1 MSRRGCRGL
10 PLAKELQLLERL
22 LRATPK
28 EHADWIRIVDRMAQT
43 AFAMEDEAFRACS
56 ELERSPPRDQ
66 KQLAYGE
73 STLRTIEGALAY
85 ARRTTRFACDTLAR
99 HPSHRANAPC
109 DETLPPPPTNPTQ
122 VCAETN
128 ASFPAEPPAPG
139 CEAVAP

>member
-1 MSRRGCRGL
+1 M
-10 PLAKELQLLERL
+10 PLAKELELMERL

-28 EHADWIRIVDRMAQT
+28 EHEDWIRIVDRMALT
-43 AFAMEDEAFRACS
+43 AFLMEYEAFQACG

-85 ARRTTRFACDTLAR
+85 ARLTTRFACDTLAR

-109 DETLPPPPTNPTQ
+109 DGTLPTLPTPPPAA

-128 ASFPAEPPAPG
+128 VSFPAEPPAPG
-139 CEAVAP
+139 CAAAAP

>member
-1 MSRRGCRGL
+1 M
-10 PLAKELQLLERL
+10 ERL

-28 EHADWIRIVDRMAQT
+28 EHEDWIRIVDRMALT
-43 AFAMEDEAFRACS
+43 AFLMEYEAFRACG

-73 STLRTIEGALAY
+73 STLRTVEDALAH
-85 ARRTTRFACDTLAR
+85 ARRTTKFACDILAR

-109 DETLPPPPTNPTQ
+109 DWALPPLPPTTPAS

-128 ASFPAEPPAPG
+128 ASFPGEPPASG
-139 CEAVAP
+139 CAAVAP